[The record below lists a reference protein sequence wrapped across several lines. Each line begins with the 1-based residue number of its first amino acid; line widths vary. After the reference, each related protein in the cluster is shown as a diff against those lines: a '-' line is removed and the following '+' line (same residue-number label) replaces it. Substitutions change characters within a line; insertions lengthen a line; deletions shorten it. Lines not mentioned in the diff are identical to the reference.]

1 MMRSALVCL
10 AIISTVPS
18 AVAANAKH
26 DIVAV
31 APIPSVQQWAAT
43 VSHRLD
49 GALRYPY
56 VFREPA
62 PSGGVSVIFRCSD
75 DGKPS
80 TIQVVRS
87 SGHARLDR
95 AAVAGLQRIKTMHPL
110 PLGIGH
116 DQLFQANIV
125 FATDE
130 PTLVREAA
138 ALRSASR
145 RSSTAVA
152 ANEPAPLVIA
162 VHRLM

>member
-1 MMRSALVCL
+1 MMRSALACL
-10 AIISTVPS
+10 AIVSATPF
-18 AVAANAKH
+18 AVAARSNQ

-31 APIPSVQQWAAT
+31 APILSTQQWT
-43 VSHRLD
+43 TTFSRRLD

-56 VFREPA
+56 VFREAP
-62 PSGGVSVIFRCSD
+62 PSGGVSVTFRCSD

-80 TIQVVRS
+80 TFQVVRS
-87 SGHARLDR
+87 SGHAQLDR
-95 AAVAGLQRIKTMHPL
+95 AAVAGLKRIKTMHPL

-116 DQLFQANIV
+116 NQLFQANIV

-130 PTLVREAA
+130 PTLIKEAA

-145 RSSTAVA
+145 RSQSAVA
-152 ANEPAPLVIA
+152 ANEATPLVIA